1 MTIAICKSQKER
13 RQCILG
19 FAICNSHFA
28 FLSAALLTVC
38 SSLCLYAAEPV
49 LDPALPYQA
58 EKLSRISHD
67 VDYSIVVTPPYH
79 TKVLKV
85 WLPLPQSDAGQQ
97 VSSRSLA
104 SSPLTVEPQI
114 GSEPVFGNKFAY
126 FEFHD
131 PQGAQVIQ
139 HKYCVKTWELRWN
152 LAADKIAAVEKWP
165 RSFDVYRRGESQA
178 VVVDDRFE
186 ALLKQIVPKRGN
198 SLADLSSI
206 MLWVGD
212 NFTYDHHGASLKADS
227 THGLLKRRGH
237 CSDYHGFCAAMGRAL
252 GHPTRVTYGLNTFPK
267 NSPSHCKLEAY
278 LPPYGWVSFD
288 VAETQKLVTSIKKDG
303 SLDEAKQK
311 ELMAAATKRLTDGF
325 RDNTWFCVTRG
336 TDYDLAPKASR
347 KVPVV
352 RTAYIEADGVPL
364 PDPDPADPE
373 AREFAWMT
381 VMKVKSDRDVIY
393 PFDDYRSLIPMTN
406 DESQMWKE

>member
-1 MTIAICKSQKER
+1 MIIAKCKSQSDR
-13 RQCILG
+13 RACILH
-19 FAICNSHFA
+19 FAFCIGHFA
-28 FLSAALLTVC
+28 FLSVLLLADYSAVN
-38 SSLCLYAAEPV
+38 LNAAEPT

-58 EKLSRISHD
+58 EKSRPVVHE
-67 VDYSIVVTPPYH
+67 VDYAIVVTPPYH

-114 GSEPVFGNKFAY
+114 DSEPVFGNKFAY
-126 FEFHD
+126 FEFHE
-131 PQGAQVIQ
+131 PQGAQIIQ
-139 HKYCVKTWELRWN
+139 HKYSVKTWELRWK
-152 LAADKIAAVEKWP
+152 LEADKIAVVEKWP
-165 RSFDVYRRGESQA
+165 PPFDVYRRGESQA

-186 ALLKQIVPKRGN
+186 PLLKQIVPNRGN
-198 SLADLSSI
+198 PLADLSSI

-212 NFTYDHHGASLKADS
+212 NFTYDHHDASLKADS
-227 THGLLKRRGH
+227 RHGLEKRRGH
-237 CSDYHGFCAAMGRAL
+237 CSDFHGFCAAMGRAL

-303 SLDEAKQK
+303 SLDEAKRK
-311 ELMAAATKRLTDGF
+311 ELMAAATKRLTSGF

-364 PDPDPADPE
+364 PDPDPADPA

-381 VMKVKSDRDVIY
+381 VMKVKSDRKVIY
-393 PFDDYRSLIPMTN
+393 PFDDCRSLIPMTN
-406 DESQMWKE
+406 DERQMPKE